1 MAKRRQNVWDL
12 VKRAAGPAAALLVI
26 AFFGGYALAGPN
38 GIMAWGDYKRQLDQ
52 RQAELDKLKSTPLP
66 RFDEAMVQNVVI
78 PAHQADIAR
87 YERAAQDS
95 TDPEVKA
102 FIQRTLPVLKQHLK
116 SAQTLPLQIGRAHV

>member
-52 RQAELDKLKSTPLP
+52 RQVELDKLEAKKKVIANRVALLDPKKANPDLA
-66 RFDEAMVQNVVI
+66 DELIRERLGYAHPDEIII
-78 PAHQADIAR
+78 PMDDA
-87 YERAAQDS
+87 
-95 TDPEVKA
+95 K
-102 FIQRTLPVLKQHLK
+102 
-116 SAQTLPLQIGRAHV
+116 